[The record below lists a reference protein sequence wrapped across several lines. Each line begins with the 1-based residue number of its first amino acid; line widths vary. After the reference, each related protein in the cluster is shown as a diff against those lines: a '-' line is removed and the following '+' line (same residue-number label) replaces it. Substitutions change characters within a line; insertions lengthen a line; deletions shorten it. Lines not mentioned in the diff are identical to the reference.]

1 MINKPVIFTLALF
14 LLAGRLLPAQE
25 SSEQPEQQIALAKQ
39 YFQEE
44 KYRQALAIGTKL
56 PRALQSR
63 HDVYQLMLESHL
75 ALGAFREAERLAR
88 RSIEEQPMGHLVAY
102 VDLYR
107 IYESTEDP
115 KGQQLLLEVIQQ
127 RINRQP
133 GLAYNF
139 SRVFQERGYPQMA
152 LQMLQAG
159 EEAQPQLNYAYQKAL
174 LYGELGKIG
183 PMFESY
189 VAMLE
194 QNPNYL
200 STVKSLFSRSLT
212 GDVPEEAIAELK
224 KLLLIK
230 IQETREKRYQDLLSH
245 IFIQQENF
253 TGAFIQLKA
262 LDRRELDVGNDLYQL
277 AQIAAQNKAYDL
289 ALEVYDYLLEQK
301 KNSSWYEPVQVKKLE
316 TRLAALEDE
325 AGAVEREQW
334 QELARDYYHTQAQ
347 LQAMEPRLML
357 LEQWAG
363 LLAFKLDEPDSAR
376 NVLVPWVERPTG
388 FPEQVAQL
396 KLQLGDILLYMGKR
410 WEALLYYTQV
420 EKTYEQSPLGQLA
433 RFKKGQA
440 AYFVG
445 EFEWAQNT
453 FKVLKS
459 STSKLIANDAMR
471 YSLLITT
478 NAALDSNYEAMA
490 MYARADLMQYQ
501 GKLDSAL
508 RLLSQMQIAF
518 VEHDI
523 QDEVWL
529 LMGDLQK
536 RQKNYPRAKEAWES
550 LIQEFPK
557 SILADDALQ
566 RLAELHENIWQQPED
581 ASAYYR
587 RIFME
592 HPDSFFAEQA
602 RQKFRNLR
610 GETLNP

>member
-1 MINKPVIFTLALF
+1 MINKPVILTLAWF

-25 SSEQPEQQIALAKQ
+25 SPGQPEQQIALAKQ

-44 KYRQALAIGTKL
+44 KYRQALAIGSKL

-63 HDVYQLMLESHL
+63 HDVYQFMLESHL

-115 KGQQLLLEVIQQ
+115 QGQQQLLEVIQQ

-133 GLAYNF
+133 GVAYNF

-224 KLLLIK
+224 KLLLTK

-245 IFIQQENF
+245 IYIQQENF

-277 AQIAAQNKAYDL
+277 GQIAAQNKAYDL

-301 KNSSWYEPVQVKKLE
+301 KNSSWYEPVRVKKLE
-316 TRLAALEDE
+316 TRLAALEDK

-376 NVLVPWVERPTG
+376 KVLVPWVERPTG
-388 FPEQVAQL
+388 YPEQVAQL

-478 NAALDSNYEAMA
+478 NAGLDSNYEAMA

-508 RLLSQMQIAF
+508 RLLGQMQIAF

-536 RQKNYPRAKEAWES
+536 RQKNYPSAKEAWES

-566 RLAELHENIWQQPED
+566 RLAELHENIWRQPEE

-610 GETLNP
+610 GENLNP